1 MLRKISKRFAYGIL
15 IFLIL
20 LGSIISISIGAFY
33 IPPKKILLIIFS
45 FVTGKEYDFITFAE
59 KAIIINFRLPRIIL
73 SFLVGAELSCAGV
86 IYQGMFRNPLTDPY
100 VIGASSGAS
109 LGASIAILYFQ
120 GVSFLGMSATPF
132 FSFLGALL
140 AVFLVWSIAQ
150 INGKALSYSILL
162 SGIAVSSFLSA
173 IVSFLMYASGDK
185 LKNIYFWH
193 LGSFSYQGWKEVII
207 NIPYGFS
214 GFIVGFFILRGLNVL
229 QLGEETAFF
238 TGVDVELLKKLCLIG
253 ASLLTAAAVAFCG
266 IIGFVG
272 LIIPHI
278 SRLIIGPDHRK
289 LYVFSSL
296 FGGFYLMM
304 MDTAARTILAPSEIP
319 VGIITALVGGP
330 FFLYLLITH
339 KKVDTLG

>member
-1 MLRKISKRFAYGIL
+1 MFRKISKKYIYFLLLLL
-15 IFLIL
+15 IFL
-20 LGSIISISIGAFY
+20 GSVISISMGAFY
-33 IPPKKILLIIFS
+33 IPEKKIPLILLSLF
-45 FVTGKEYDFITFAE
+45 TKREYNFTFAE
-59 KAIIINFRLPRIIL
+59 KVIILNFRLPRIIL

-109 LGASIAILYFQ
+109 LGASLAILYFQ
-120 GVSFLGMSATPF
+120 GMNFLGMNATPF
-132 FSFLGALL
+132 FSFLGALF
-140 AVFLVWSIAQ
+140 AVFLVWSIAR
-150 INGKALSYSILL
+150 IGGKTLSFSILL

-173 IVSFLMYASGDK
+173 IVSFLMYASGEK

-207 NIPYGFS
+207 NLPYGIT
-214 GFIVGFFILRGLNVL
+214 GFLAGFFILRGLNVL

-238 TGVDVELLKKLCLIG
+238 TGVDVELLKKLCLIS
-253 ASLLTAAAVAFCG
+253 ASLLTASAVAFCG

-278 SRLIIGPDHRK
+278 SRLIIGPDHRN
-289 LYVFSSL
+289 LYVFSAL
-296 FGGFYLMM
+296 FGGLYLMV
-304 MDTAARTILAPSEIP
+304 MDTLSRVIIAPSEMP

-330 FFLYLLITH
+330 FFLYLLIKN
-339 KKVDTLG
+339 KKIDFS